1 MKEITFSIE
10 NKVGKMADLCE
21 QLSRSGI
28 NIKSMVSASDSV
40 TKIHIITSD
49 EETTKNILEKKKIK
63 YSVDE
68 ILALRMPDR
77 PGELA
82 KITRKLANAKIPVDF
97 LYLIGKEGNDQI
109 FALKLKRMND
119 AKIVLKSFIGGII

>member
-1 MKEITFSIE
+1 
-10 NKVGKMADLCE
+10 MADLCE